1 MGQPEQKNNV
11 GKIPDTLPLLAIRD
25 VVVFPY
31 MVLPLAVGREKS
43 VAALESAMSHG
54 RIMVLA
60 TQKNPNMDDPK
71 PQDIYHIGTLVE
83 MLQRIA
89 MPDGTVKVLVEG
101 LRRVVIDEFL
111 PTKNYFEVRISLP
124 EETIHITPEIE
135 ALAREVSDLFD
146 TYVNLNSRIPGEAL
160 MNVRNI
166 TEPGKL
172 CDVIAAHL
180 TARVV
185 DKQHLLEIINPIQ
198 RLSELVKLLSKENE
212 ILELERKIQKRVR
225 RQIEKSQKEYY
236 LQEQMKAIRHELK
249 RDESAEAE
257 AGEYE
262 ELRQKIKKAGMPTE
276 ARTAAEK
283 ELARLEKMMPYSPEA
298 TVIRTYMDWLV
309 SLPWNSHTKD
319 NLDVQRAKHILDE
332 DHWGLEQAKQRVLE
346 YLAVY
351 KLNQKLKGP
360 ILCFIGPPGTGKTS
374 LARSIARALGRKFIR
389 VSLGGI
395 RDEAEIRGHRRTY
408 IGAMPGRIIQS
419 IKKAGTNNPVFL
431 MDEIDKLGIDF
442 RGDPA
447 SALLEVLDPEQNSSF
462 SDHYLEVGF
471 DLSSVLFITT
481 GNTTYTISPT
491 LLDRMEVVN
500 FPGYTTEEKIRIATV
515 FLVPK
520 QIRENGLKSA
530 SVKITNK
537 AIGKII
543 SDYTME
549 AGVRN
554 LDREIANVC
563 RKIAKEYVSSSQ
575 PKKQV
580 VVSARNISN
589 YLGIPKFAKESTE
602 ENEVGVA
609 TGLAWTEV
617 GGDTITIEVSVI
629 KGKSRLTLTGKL
641 GEVMRESARAALSYV
656 RANADRLN
664 IKGDFFDNHEVH
676 VHVPEGAIPK
686 DGPSAGITIA
696 CALVSALTGIPIE
709 KNVGMTGEIT
719 LRGKVLPVGG
729 FKEKVLAAHRAGLKM
744 VIYPYDNRKYLTEIP
759 KKVQRH
765 IKLIPVKMV
774 DEALNL
780 ALVRKKKRISKEV
793 ERDMYKGARA

>member
-1 MGQPEQKNNV
+1 MSQAEQKNNV
-11 GKIPDTLPLLAIRD
+11 GKIPATLPLLAVRD

-43 VAALESAMSHG
+43 VAALEHAMSRG

-60 TQKNPNMDDPK
+60 TQKNPNIDDPK
-71 PQDIYHIGTLVE
+71 PGDIYHTGTLVE

-111 PTKNYFEVRISLP
+111 PTKNYFEVKISLP
-124 EETIHITPEIE
+124 DEAIQITPEIE
-135 ALAREVSDLFD
+135 ALGREVAGLFEM
-146 TYVNLNSRIPGEAL
+146 YVNLNPHIPGEAL

-166 TEPGKL
+166 TDPSKL
-172 CDVIAAHL
+172 CDIIAAHL
-180 TARVV
+180 TARST
-185 DKQHLLEIINPIQ
+185 DKQHLLEIINPAQ
-198 RLSELVKLLSKENE
+198 RLDELAKLLSNENE

-249 RDESAEAE
+249 RGESAE
-257 AGEYE
+257 AGEYD
-262 ELRQKIKKAGMPTE
+262 ELKQKIKKAGMSIE

-283 ELARLEKMMPYSPEA
+283 ELVRLEKMMPYSPEA
-298 TVIRTYMDWLV
+298 TVIRTYLDCLI

-319 NLDVQRAKHILDE
+319 NLDVKRAKHILDE
-332 DHWGLEQAKQRVLE
+332 NHWGLEQAKQRVLE

-360 ILCFIGPPGTGKTS
+360 VLCFIGPPGTGKTS
-374 LARSIARALGRKFIR
+374 LARSIAHALGRKFIR
-389 VSLGGI
+389 VSLGGV

-408 IGAMPGRIIQS
+408 IGALPGRIIQS
-419 IKKAGTNNPVFL
+419 IKKVGTNNPVFL
-431 MDEIDKLGIDF
+431 MDEIDKLGVDF

-447 SALLEVLDPEQNSSF
+447 SALLEVLDPEQNNSF

-471 DLSSVLFITT
+471 DLSNVLFITT
-481 GNTTYTISPT
+481 GNTTYNISPT

-500 FPGYTTEEKIRIATV
+500 FPGYTTEEKIRIASM
-515 FLVPK
+515 FLIPK
-520 QIRENGLKSA
+520 QIRENGLKSV
-530 SVKITNK
+530 SVKITNR
-537 AIGKII
+537 AIRKII

-575 PKKQV
+575 TKKQV
-580 VVSARNISN
+580 VVSARNIFN
-589 YLGIPKFAKESTE
+589 YLGVPKFAKESTE
-602 ENEVGVA
+602 ENEIGVA

-617 GGDTITIEVSVI
+617 GGDTIAIEVSVI

-641 GEVMRESARAALSYV
+641 GEVMQESARAALSYV

-664 IKGDFFDNHEVH
+664 IRGDFFDNHEVH

-696 CALVSALTGIPIE
+696 CALVSALTGTPVE

-744 VIYPYDNRKYLTEIP
+744 VIYPYGNRKYLTEIP
-759 KKVQRH
+759 KKIQRH
-765 IKLIPVKMV
+765 IRLIPVKSI

-780 ALVRKKKRISKEV
+780 ALVRKKKRISKEI
-793 ERDMYKGARA
+793 ERNIYKGARV